1 MGDLKG
7 ILGLVASVFSLIGSL
22 PYIRGVIR
30 NTIKPHAFSWF
41 VWGVTLAT
49 GFGIQMSEGAGAG
62 AWSTGTGA
70 ISCLAIFFFALK
82 KSDRSFSVFDW
93 TCLAGAGVS
102 FVLWRVTDQ
111 PVAAA
116 IMLSLVDLFGFLPT
130 FRKGYR
136 KPHEDGL
143 TPFTIGGLSS
153 VLSIVALECY
163 SLATW
168 LYPTTIVI
176 TNILFTA
183 MILRRRK
190 RFPSITAHTAC

>member
-7 ILGLVASVFSLIGSL
+7 IIGIAASILSLIGPL

-49 GFGIQMSEGAGAG
+49 GFGIQISEGAGAG

-70 ISCLAIFFFALK
+70 ISCFAIFFFALK
-82 KSDRSFSVFDW
+82 KSDRTFSVFDW
-93 TCLAGAGVS
+93 TCLAGAGLS
-102 FVLWRVTDQ
+102 FVLWRVTDR

-116 IMLSLVDLFGFLPT
+116 IMLSLVDVFGFLPT
-130 FRKGYR
+130 FKKGYR

-143 TPFTIGGLSS
+143 TPFTIGGISS
-153 VLSIVALECY
+153 IFSIMALERY
-163 SLATW
+163 SPATW

-176 TNILFTA
+176 TNILFTT
-183 MILRRRK
+183 MILRRRE
-190 RFPSITAHTAC
+190 RLSSTAARIVR